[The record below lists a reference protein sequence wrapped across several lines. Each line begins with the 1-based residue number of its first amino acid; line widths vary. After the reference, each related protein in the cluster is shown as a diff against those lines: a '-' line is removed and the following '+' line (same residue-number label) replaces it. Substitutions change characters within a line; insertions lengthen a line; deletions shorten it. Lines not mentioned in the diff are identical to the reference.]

1 MALDLRIAGAC
12 SLAVTLAGF
21 SGGALAQG
29 QGGPLSFLELP
40 EPTPLPGSPSLTRL
54 LFENPLPLTLI
65 LLVAAL
71 VLYVVFNS
79 RAKFKQGLVA
89 AGVCV
94 LAAGGVWI
102 TAALVQTEHEK
113 LRAAARE
120 LVDAVA
126 TSDVDALED
135 LLGPDARLSS
145 VPTLGEISKNAIIEA
160 VSANLG
166 PGKSFEVEEH
176 SIQEIQTAVDGP
188 RSGRVQLRV
197 RVQVKQMGYPNI
209 SWWALGFSRGD
220 DGTWRV
226 VSIRALAIRGV
237 S

>member
-1 MALDLRIAGAC
+1 MALDLRIAGAR
-12 SLAVTLAGF
+12 SLAVTWAGF
-21 SGGALAQG
+21 AADALAQG

-40 EPTPLPGSPSLTRL
+40 EPTPLPGSPLLTRL

-79 RAKFKQGLVA
+79 RAKYKQGLVA
-89 AGVCV
+89 AGLCV
-94 LAAGGVWI
+94 LAAGGVWV
-102 TAALVQTEHEK
+102 TAAIVQTDHEK
-113 LRAAARE
+113 LRATARE
-120 LVDAVA
+120 LTDAVA
-126 TSDVDALED
+126 TADVGELED

-145 VPTLGEISKNAIIEA
+145 VPTLGEISRHAIIEA
-160 VSANLG
+160 VRANLG
-166 PGKSFEVEEH
+166 PGKRFEVDEH

-209 SWWALGFSRGD
+209 SWWALGFSLGD

-226 VSIRALAIRGV
+226 ISIRALAIRGI